1 MKLLLFFFWDAHC
14 VRAPVVGGGRRSL
27 ITALVEVCRER
38 GLPSSR
44 VRANELLSELAGAG
58 AAPRDARGKAEAWR
72 CTWADDADM
81 SVAVAD
87 ATWGRRWRAFGGEVP
102 PPDCLGANGDPHDV
116 MANLLSLQ
124 RGYDAAGDCNLHWRD
139 PIAGPPPPPPPG
151 ETLFSDADVVVRR
164 DASTGRVGVATRLVA
179 AAKDSIA
186 RGRGPRRKLA

>member
-1 MKLLLFFFWDAHC
+1 M
-14 VRAPVVGGGRRSL
+14 
-27 ITALVEVCRER
+27 
-38 GLPSSR
+38 
-44 VRANELLSELAGAG
+44 
-58 AAPRDARGKAEAWR
+58 
-72 CTWADDADM
+72 
-81 SVAVAD
+81 
-87 ATWGRRWRAFGGEVP
+87 P